1 MVSIKYWNDSS
12 ASASSGQKD
21 SITAKMQLTII
32 CARTHESLRVTKGM
46 GGIARRDHT
55 MSSVI
60 ADAKAWL
67 EQMSW
72 RLDRSGPEKL
82 ETSTARMRLA
92 IVCEQ
97 GWDGRALRI
106 IGSYTD

>member
-1 MVSIKYWNDSS
+1 
-12 ASASSGQKD
+12 
-21 SITAKMQLTII
+21 
-32 CARTHESLRVTKGM
+32 
-46 GGIARRDHT
+46 

-72 RLDRSGPEKL
+72 RLERSGPEKL
-82 ETSTARMRLA
+82 ETSTARMRLV

-97 GWDGRALRI
+97 GGTDACKCGKALRI